1 MVQFVLLY
9 SAHYE
14 KFHPIDLSQLAFGDS
29 TESKYMYFTG
39 LTLSIVSVSFSCTV
53 MLKWGDRPV
62 IKTFYSFKFV
72 KILLFILTKFF
83 VQAYILSMALKNLM
97 YFEIFLPNENRS
109 SLTFQIFNYNYFGL
123 CNKRYLIGIYFL

>member
-14 KFHPIDLSQLAFGDS
+14 SFHPIDLSQLAFGDS

-39 LTLSIVSVSFSCTV
+39 LTLSIVSVSFTCTV
-53 MLKWGDRPV
+53 MLKWGHRPV
-62 IKTFYSFKFV
+62 IKSFYSFKFL

-97 YFEIFLPNENRS
+97 YFEVFLPNANRS
-109 SLTFQIFNYNYFGL
+109 SLAFQIFNYNYYGL
-123 CNKRYLIGIYFL
+123 CKKRYF